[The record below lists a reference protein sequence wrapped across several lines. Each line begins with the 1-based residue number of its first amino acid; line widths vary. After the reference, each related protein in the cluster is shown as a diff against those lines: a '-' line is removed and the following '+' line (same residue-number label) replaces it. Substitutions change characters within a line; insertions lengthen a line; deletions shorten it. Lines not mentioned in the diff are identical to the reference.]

1 MLKKRITFAILCV
14 FLLYHVPLL
23 NATRPYKYELSAM
36 GGCGYVLGET
46 NRYVFQHACEMYG
59 FQFRYKWKPRVAF
72 QTKLYGMR
80 AKGDVY
86 LEDLKTKTGEQW
98 ANQLMSWDVTGEF
111 NFFRF
116 GDKQYDLRYREIT
129 PYMYVGAGCCVH
141 SQGRHVCAYL
151 PFGIGMK
158 WRFKKRYGL
167 TVTWQHQLYLADNL
181 ENDSR
186 YNNTHN
192 MNGANFFNFDTG
204 GMLMAG
210 FVIKFGR
217 EKPICNMCE

>member
-1 MLKKRITFAILCV
+1 MLKKRITFVILFV
-14 FLLYHVPLL
+14 FLLCKMPLWS
-23 NATRPYKYELSAM
+23 TTKPYKYELSAM

-46 NRYVFQHACEMYG
+46 NRYVFQHAREAYG
-59 FQFRYKWKPRVAF
+59 VQFRYKLAPQIAV

-80 AKGDVY
+80 VQGDVY
-86 LEDLKTKTGEQW
+86 LEDLKTKTGELW
-98 ANQLMSWDVTGEF
+98 SNQLMNWDVTGEY

-116 GDKQYDLRYREIT
+116 GDKQYDLRYQVIT
-129 PYMYVGAGCCVH
+129 PYMYVGAGVCVH
-141 SQGRHVCAYL
+141 SNGKNVCAYL

-186 YNNTHN
+186 YNNTHK
-192 MNGANFFNFDTG
+192 MNGWNFFNLELFE
-204 GMLMAG
+204 
-210 FVIKFGR
+210 I
-217 EKPICNMCE
+217 E